1 MIVVAGVV
9 KGGTGKS
16 LSAANLAV
24 ARALDGKKVLAV
36 DADAGQHNL
45 DVFLGVRDAAEIDPV
60 VSVATLNGSIA
71 RQIDAFRDRFD
82 DIVID
87 CGGYDS
93 QEMRSALNIADRWIL
108 PICPSLFQLNGLV
121 KLRLLLA
128 EANQTREAIGQ
139 PVLTGHVVGTRL
151 SPYPARRS
159 REMDELRQ
167 VIKNL
172 NHPDFNSPDARPEE
186 RALRHVDP
194 AHRHFVVLPCP
205 ITERYY
211 WRDGEGAGR
220 SVLEL
225 PFSSRD
231 AQYPDLA
238 AIRSRLQGEL
248 RKGSKSKGAPLA
260 GAQDELLRLY
270 DTLWETGMSAP
281 AETETA
287 AEEIA

>member
-1 MIVVAGVV
+1 MILVTGVV

-16 LSAANLAV
+16 LSVANLSV
-24 ARALDGKKVLAV
+24 ARALDGRKVLAV

-45 DVFLGVRDAAEIDPV
+45 DVFMGVRDAAEIDPV
-60 VSVATLNGSIA
+60 VSVATLSGSIA

-93 QEMRSALNIADRWIL
+93 QEMRSALNIADKWVL

-128 EANQTREAIGQ
+128 EANQVRDTLGL
-139 PVLTGHVVGTRL
+139 PVLTGHIVGTRL
-151 SPYPARRS
+151 STYPARRA
-159 REMDELRQ
+159 REMETLRQ
-167 VIKNL
+167 VVESL
-172 NHPDFNSPDARPEE
+172 NSPDFDNPDVRPEE

-194 AHRHFVVLPCP
+194 QHRHFIVLPCP
-205 ITERYY
+205 ISERFS

-225 PFSSRD
+225 PFNARD
-231 AQYPDLA
+231 AHCADLA
-238 AIRSRLQGEL
+238 SIRARLEGEL
-248 RKGSKSKGAPLA
+248 RKGSKSKGAALA
-260 GAQDELLRLY
+260 GAQAELLNLY
-270 DTLWETGMSAP
+270 DALWETGMP
-281 AETETA
+281 VRVETA

>member
-1 MIVVAGVV
+1 MILVAGVV

-45 DVFLGVRDAAEIDPV
+45 DVFMGVRDAADIDPV

-71 RQIDAFRDRFD
+71 RQIDTFRNRFD

-121 KLRLLLA
+121 KLRLLLS
-128 EANQTREAIGQ
+128 EANQVRETLGL
-139 PVLTGHVVGTRL
+139 PVLTGHIVGTRL
-151 SPYPARRS
+151 STYPARRS
-159 REMDELRQ
+159 REMETLRQ
-167 VIKNL
+167 VVEAL
-172 NHPDFNSPDARPEE
+172 NNPDLDNSDARPEE

-194 AHRHFVVLPCP
+194 AHRKFIVLPCP
-205 ITERYY
+205 ISERYY
-211 WRDGEGAGR
+211 WRDGEGVGR

-225 PFSSRD
+225 AFSSRD
-231 AQYPDLA
+231 AHCSDLA
-238 AIRSRLQGEL
+238 AIRVRLEGEL
-248 RKGSKSKGAPLA
+248 KKGSKAKGAPLA
-260 GAQDELLRLY
+260 GAQAELLNLY
-270 DTLWETGMSAP
+270 DTLWETGLASL
-281 AETETA
+281 TETV